1 MEINQSIQYWR
12 GLILRRTTTPLIFL
26 ILLVGCGETEKEED
40 IREVPI
46 KLSSLRT
53 LTFNNLVRVQGTLET
68 KSFAL
73 VPARIGGTIE
83 KLFVEEGDRV
93 EIDQP
98 LCLID
103 RENLIHMVETRKQEL
118 AVADS
123 LLEVSRAQLDSA
135 RAELKKANKDFERFQ
150 RLVTDAAVT
159 VDRFEQVE
167 IRRIGS
173 QATEKVV
180 ISEIKLAGARVR
192 QAQALLTIAERNL
205 ADTTIRSPIAG
216 TVSHR
221 FYELGEMA
229 EVDKPVFRVDDT
241 GILEFSAY
249 LASIYYPMIKPGE
262 TLVRIRVAGDDM
274 GSYPISYRSPTVDE
288 KLRTFEIKSLL
299 PDHSPSVAP
308 GMMARA
314 EIILDSREGAGVPVG
329 SVLPRGGETVIFSV
343 DNGWAIAIP
352 VTLGYKTD
360 GMVEVISELPVT
372 VKEVVSLGQKMLNE
386 GDPVRIVQE
395 AR

>member
-103 RENLIHMVETRKQEL
+103 RENLTHMVETRKQEL

-159 VDRFEQVE
+159 VDRFEQIE
-167 IRRIGS
+167 IHRIGS
-173 QATEKVV
+173 QAAEKVV

-205 ADTTIRSPIAG
+205 ADTTIRSPISG

-221 FYELGEMA
+221 FFELGEMA

-241 GILEFSAY
+241 RVLEFSAY

-262 TLVRIRVAGDDM
+262 TLVRIQVAGDEM

-314 EIILDSREGAGVPVG
+314 EIILDSREGYGVPVRA
-329 SVLPRGGETVIFSV
+329 VLQRGGETFIFSV
-343 DNGWAIAIP
+343 EDGRAIAIP

-372 VKEVVSLGQKMLNE
+372 LKEIVSLGQKMLNE